1 MKLYKYETL
10 ESLNKA
16 LTEFNEIGTNI
27 AKVKLLTESK
37 YVYDKTTQKD
47 RICLKTVYFILIN
60 KSNNYQSKK

>member
-16 LTEFNEIGTNI
+16 LIEFNEIGTNI

-37 YVYDKTTQKD
+37 YVYDKTTQRD
-47 RICLKTVYFILIN
+47 RIYLKTVYFILTD